1 MLNTFYPISVSD
13 FYKDIINEKILEQ
26 IDSIYSQINLDKK
39 FKIKSKYSKEDIIN
53 TKNMLEKELNR
64 LVNIIEISDFQ
75 INTNNDGKAFE
86 LIENEKES
94 EIVINIFEESSN
106 YNNNEKID
114 LENCLLDKKRNRN
127 ECINN
132 IYNNNSENI
141 FIQQQNN
148 YNINY
153 INVNKINEN
162 IEPVNINSK
171 YSINI
176 SDLIEYTFGK
186 NQEEKNSIDDKIKKI
201 NIGNKYKKIKKY
213 PINDLIMKSLNYKV
227 NKMPTK
233 NNNNTT
239 LLKLKLP
246 KKIKDDYDKLPKLL
260 LIVCGISPEYHN
272 IIRQEIYNCIKN
284 DDQNFHKF
292 LTKFNFNINDNDIEN
307 IKFPNQYI
315 HPSLLYSFSKTYRI
329 SIYYELFLSGKKRI
343 IHLNHH
349 RKENIY
355 LIMKNNPNEDNKYN
369 YYDLLFNLANGAQI
383 PLNFKKKIIALIKK
397 NI

>member
-1 MLNTFYPISVSD
+1 
-13 FYKDIINEKILEQ
+13 
-26 IDSIYSQINLDKK
+26 
-39 FKIKSKYSKEDIIN
+39 
-53 TKNMLEKELNR
+53 MLEKELNR

-94 EIVINIFEESSN
+94 EIVINISEESSN

-246 KKIKDDYDKLPKLL
+246 KKITDDYDKLPKLL
-260 LIVCGISPEYHN
+260 LIVCVISPDYHN

-369 YYDLLFNLANGAQI
+369 YYDLWFNLANSAQI